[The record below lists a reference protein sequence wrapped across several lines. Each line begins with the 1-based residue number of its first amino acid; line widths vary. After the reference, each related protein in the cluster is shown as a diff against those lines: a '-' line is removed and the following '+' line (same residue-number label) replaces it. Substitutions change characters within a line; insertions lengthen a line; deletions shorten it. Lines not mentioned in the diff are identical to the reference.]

1 MEQMGWEDK
10 GHKGHKGNR
19 KNKKNRKNRKN
30 RKTKNNEAIRSLF
43 FDFKPK
49 EIV

>member
-19 KNKKNRKNRKN
+19 KNKKNRKNRK
-30 RKTKNNEAIRSLF
+30 TKNNEVIRSLF
-43 FDFKPK
+43 LISNTRK
-49 EIV
+49 